1 MRERERIHGTTKK
14 PFSTYTY
21 RPQKTL
27 RNCIRS
33 KFLIQLRYDCSNG
46 STHRTYT
53 KSNSATPS
61 YGIHLFQTFTK
72 AQSKQIN
79 IFPTHMLS
87 HRQGRNPNAQN
98 RYSAS
103 PFCFVGRSY
112 VMFSNPCFVSCDW
125 FIFFISIYLRIFNT
139 SHSMKITLT

>member
-79 IFPTHMLS
+79 IFPTHMLYTGRDKIRT
-87 HRQGRNPNAQN
+87 HRIDILLP
-98 RYSAS
+98 
-103 PFCFVGRSY
+103 P
-112 VMFSNPCFVSCDW
+112 FVSLAEVMLCFRTLVLLAVIGLFSLYR
-125 FIFFISIYLRIFNT
+125 FIYAS
-139 SHSMKITLT
+139 STLVTP